1 MNSGT
6 IYTIGSSPLERNLK
20 QLLDTCELAKRIQG
34 TKRILIKPNLVD
46 VLPPPITTPVELIAV
61 LIDYLQSVSDAE
73 LIIGEGTAS
82 AQYDTHHVFAQLGYV
97 ALAAERK
104 VRLIDLNEERSVCR
118 KREDCLRWSEM
129 HLPEIGYESFILSV
143 PVLKAHTL
151 AGVTLS
157 LKNMMGL
164 APPAHYQQGNS
175 WKKAAFHR
183 HVDHAV
189 ADLNRY
195 RCPDFSL
202 LDASVGMAE
211 SHLYGPTCDPPPGLL
226 VAGYDP
232 VAVDG
237 YGSQLLGRNWQEIGH
252 ISQLHGELGQAAP
265 LTVIG
270 VD

>member
-6 IYTIGSSPLERNLK
+6 VYTISSASLARNLEK
-20 QLLDTCELAKRIQG
+20 LLDTCRLAERILG
-34 TKRILIKPNLVD
+34 KERILIKPNLVD
-46 VLPPPITTPVELIAV
+46 VLPPPITTSVELIAV
-61 LIDYLQSVSDAE
+61 LIDYLQTVSDAE

-82 AQYDTHHVFAQLGYV
+82 ARYDTHHVFAQLGFV
-97 ALAAERK
+97 GLAAEKK
-104 VRLIDLNEERSVCR
+104 VELMDLNEEKSACR
-118 KREDCLRWSEM
+118 RRKDCLRWPEM
-129 HLPEIGYESFILSV
+129 HLPEIAYECFLLSV

-164 APPAHYQQGNS
+164 APPAHYQQGNN
-175 WKKAAFHR
+175 WKKASFHR
-183 HVDHAV
+183 QVDHAV

-195 RCPDFSL
+195 RCPDFTL
-202 LDASVGMAE
+202 LDASVGMAD

-232 VAVDG
+232 VAVDA
-237 YGSQLLGRNWQEIGH
+237 YGAKLLGRDWQAIGH
-252 ISQLHGELGQAAP
+252 INQLHGELGMAAP
-265 LTVIG
+265 LTVVG